1 MRSLEAL
8 FPGPDEMETQPMF
21 EETLPPETLMGM
33 GETSEVDPEHAPV
46 EAKEAPKSS
55 GESRSPMEEDEVTL
69 SSLNQ
74 D

>member
-1 MRSLEAL
+1 
-8 FPGPDEMETQPMF
+8 MF

-46 EAKEAPKSS
+46 EAEEAPKSS